1 MKYHLISLGC
11 QMNKSDGERIST
23 VIEQM
28 GYQWTDHE
36 EEANLLG
43 ILACSVRQKSID
55 KVYSKIQKWNKSKDH
70 RNLVTF
76 ISGCILPR
84 DKEQFLT
91 LFDILFHINELV
103 EFPEMLRQ
111 YGVVTPLNYTFRVS
125 HLNSGKDRSTGAL
138 FYQKEPESLKSNGFS
153 MNKTVK
159 NRLENTS
166 ERHKQRIDPFTD
178 SMEKGPKESHTQ
190 KTHEQEGEKTER
202 NSVDG
207 EAHNGEEKNA
217 ERNTSVGKAFK
228 QEGEKTES
236 NNTDGEVHKRLED
249 NTEKSNTVGK
259 NAKQTVDHAAQPYD
273 PSSIKRFW
281 HIQPH
286 YASEFEAFIPIQNG
300 CDKFCTF
307 CAVPY
312 TRGREVSRPSTEIID
327 ELKSLVEKD
336 YKSITLLGQNV
347 NSYGLDK
354 NSREISFAQLLEE
367 IGKYGEQ
374 SGKKFWVYFTSPHPR
389 DMEDD
394 IIDVMARYDCLAKQV
409 HLPVQS
415 GDNKVLM
422 RMNRKHNIEKYR
434 KIVQKIRNT
443 IPEATLFTDIIV
455 GFTGETGAEFEN
467 TRKIMEEF
475 KYNMA
480 YIAKYSPRPGATS
493 SRWADDVPHE
503 TKKGRLEILTNELKK
518 HSAAYNQ
525 RLVGTSIPVLVT
537 GNNRKGGYLS
547 GLTEGKINVRFP
559 SWNLSLIGQFVHIEI
574 TAASDLSIEGELE
587 TVKEEKGVV
596 V

>member
-76 ISGCILPR
+76 ISGCILPK

-111 YGVVTPLNYTFRVS
+111 YGVVTPVNHTFRVS
-125 HLNSGKDRSTGAL
+125 HLDSGRDRSTIEVIQ
-138 FYQKEPESLKSNGFS
+138 QKESESFGSKDVN
-153 MNKTVK
+153 MNKTVQ
-159 NRLENTS
+159 NSIENTG
-166 ERHKQRIDPFTD
+166 ERHKNRKDRLTD
-178 SMEKGPKESHTQ
+178 SMEQGPEESPIH
-190 KTHEQEGEKTER
+190 KSHKQEEEKTER
-202 NSVDG
+202 KS
-207 EAHNGEEKNA
+207 ANA
-217 ERNTSVGKAFK
+217 E
-228 QEGEKTES
+228 E
-236 NNTDGEVHKRLED
+236 EVDKRLED
-249 NTEKSNTVGK
+249 NTEKSKTVEK
-259 NAKQTVDHAAQPYD
+259 NAKQTVDHAAQPYQ

-286 YASEFEAFIPIQNG
+286 YTSEFEAFIPIQNG

-312 TRGREVSRPSTEIID
+312 TRGREVSRPSIEIID

-374 SGKKFWVYFTSPHPR
+374 SGKNFWVYFTSPHPR

-434 KIVQKIRNT
+434 KIVHKIRNT
-443 IPEATLFTDIIV
+443 MPEATLFTDIIV

-503 TKKGRLEILTNELKK
+503 TKKSRLEILTNELKK

-559 SWNLSLIGQFVHIEI
+559 SRNLALIGQFVHIKI